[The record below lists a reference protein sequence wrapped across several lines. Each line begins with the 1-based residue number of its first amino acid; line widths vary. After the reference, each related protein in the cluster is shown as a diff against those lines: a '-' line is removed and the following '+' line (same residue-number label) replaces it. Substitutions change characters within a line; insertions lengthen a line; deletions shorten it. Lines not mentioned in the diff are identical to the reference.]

1 MKINELK
8 CEGCPALSLRDQE
21 GRHLKI
27 KKWEK
32 LRDKAIEEI
41 KKIKLYLLCESIPAN
56 RFFYDLDSDYTKD
69 GLRLMMMDELELDT
83 DTDVIK
89 YFRKR
94 GVVLADCAF
103 CPLHDLDL
111 KPEKQKAASLCLR
124 NHNLKILQIN
134 PTAPIITIFP
144 ANRGYLKTEFPEIES
159 RKVAAFSF
167 MKLSGLKAM
176 IEQYTK

>member
-8 CEGCPALSLRDQE
+8 CDGCPALSLRDQE

-27 KKWEK
+27 KKCEK
-32 LRDKAIEEI
+32 LRAKAIEEI
-41 KKIKLYLLCESIPAN
+41 VKIKLFLLCESIPAN

-69 GLRLMMMDELELDT
+69 GLRLMMMDELELET
-83 DTDVIK
+83 DSDVLK

-103 CPLHDLDL
+103 CPLHDLGSNA
-111 KPEKQKAASLCLR
+111 EKRHAASQCLQ
-124 NHNLKILQIN
+124 NHNIKIFEMN
-134 PTAPIITIFP
+134 PAAPIITIFP
-144 ANRGYLKTEFPEIES
+144 TNRGYLKSEFPEIES
-159 RKVAAFSF
+159 RKVAEFSF

-176 IEQYTK
+176 IERYAK